1 MSAKLPVDAF
11 AYYFALGPERSHA
24 AIADKYGVSKRTV
37 TRTAVQQD
45 WAGQVVEMEAQARK
59 KANAAML
66 ETLEEMNLRHLKLLR
81 VIQSKA
87 LEALKNLPL
96 SKAMEAVRALELC
109 IREER
114 QARGEGDEGGKNI
127 EQVIRGEY
135 ERWMVT
141 DKEVPSDEPDEAE

>member
-66 ETLEEMNLRHLKLLR
+66 ETYLLSR
-81 VIQSKA
+81 
-87 LEALKNLPL
+87 
-96 SKAMEAVRALELC
+96 
-109 IREER
+109 
-114 QARGEGDEGGKNI
+114 
-127 EQVIRGEY
+127 
-135 ERWMVT
+135 
-141 DKEVPSDEPDEAE
+141 